1 MYTSTSNSYFA
12 AQKYWITNGA
22 LHAKHIVVFAQLFVD
37 GVNQGIHGVLV
48 RCRGDNL
55 EPVQGVLVE
64 DMGHKVID
72 DMTFFNEFSRFNC
85 MKT

>member
-1 MYTSTSNSYFA
+1 M
-12 AQKYWITNGA
+12 
-22 LHAKHIVVFAQLFVD
+22 HAKHIVVFAQLFVD

-64 DMGHKVID
+64 DMGHKVTD
-72 DMTFFNEFSRFNC
+72 DMVFFSEFSHLNR
-85 MKT
+85 MKTRMTSLVYSSDPNAGLV